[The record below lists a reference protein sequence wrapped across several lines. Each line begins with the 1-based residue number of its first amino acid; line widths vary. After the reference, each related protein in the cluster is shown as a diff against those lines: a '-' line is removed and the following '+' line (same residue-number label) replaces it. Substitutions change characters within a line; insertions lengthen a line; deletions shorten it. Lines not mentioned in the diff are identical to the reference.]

1 LFATVSALLAVGQ
14 VIAVVERAALDPG
27 RSGWAELPLIAAVPV
42 AVTAGLLLRPPR
54 SGRRPE
60 FRVVLDAFVVLIA
73 VAVIA
78 EVVLADVVGATTGLD
93 QGLLTVGYP
102 AVGAVV
108 CGSGVHTVARV
119 EPARRRAATWLL
131 VAFVFL
137 LVVAVAG
144 ARARV
149 GGSAVSDLVTVLAW
163 IAMLVAAVLAATADS
178 GRTSEEGLRPAIPV
192 LFGTVLSVST
202 AYTVVL
208 LMAVGHVLGRE
219 MSPLEAVAV
228 TVLILL
234 AFVRSLL
241 WAVDGH
247 RLARRL
253 VRAEAYF
260 RALVNSA
267 DDVTVVLDRDG
278 AVSWVSGAARA
289 QLGWSQQELT
299 GRVLADLLHED
310 ERDLVDRVA
319 TALAAGTSGVLPAT
333 VRLCSRAGSWRDIE
347 VSGGTRAGVPGT
359 GVRDGLVLHLR
370 DVTAH
375 RSDQRELERLAYT
388 DFLTGLPNRARFV
401 ADLQAA
407 RTRVAA
413 GGPACVLLLDLDGF
427 KTVNDVAG
435 HDAGDRLLQE
445 VARTLSGSARDG
457 DLVARLGGDEFAL
470 LVPGTVAE
478 VTPLAER
485 LVGLLDRPF
494 RAPGEGPG
502 PVFAVS
508 GSAGVAE
515 VPADEDAAVA
525 VSRADLA
532 LRAAKAAGK
541 NRVRTWAG
549 DLDDAMGRRA
559 RLARDLPAAIEDG
572 QLRVHYQPVV
582 GVDQRRVVGLEA
594 LVRWEHPLLGTVPP
608 DEFIGLAE
616 EDGLIVPLE
625 RWVLARATA
634 DSAAL
639 HAEGRD
645 LNLGVNISVRHL
657 QAGCLA
663 PDVAV
668 ALADSGLPPD
678 KFVVEITESVLLD
691 RDDGLAAD
699 LATLREM
706 GCTLALDDFGRGWSS
721 LAYLARLPV
730 SILKMDR
737 EFVGDI
743 ERDRRTR
750 ALVGSV
756 TELGRTLGMD
766 VVAEGVET
774 AGQAAVLQELG
785 CAFLQGYLIG
795 RPVPIEELR
804 GAIDGFD
811 AAVLA
816 GSDPTGDTLDVHS
829 VGRAG

>member
-1 LFATVSALLAVGQ
+1 VSGLLAAGQ
-14 VIAVVERAALDPG
+14 VIAVVERATLDPG
-27 RSGWAELPLIAAVPV
+27 RGGWAELPLIAAVPLAV
-42 AVTAGLLLRPPR
+42 AAGLLLRPPW

-60 FRVVLDAFVVLIA
+60 FRVALDAFIVLTA
-73 VAVIA
+73 VALVA

-93 QGLLTVGYP
+93 QGLLTIGYP
-102 AVGAVV
+102 AAGALV
-108 CGSGVHTVARV
+108 CGSGVRTVARV
-119 EPARRRAATWLL
+119 EPARRRPAIWLL
-131 VAFVFL
+131 AAFVCMA
-137 LVVAVAG
+137 VVAMAG
-144 ARARV
+144 ALARV
-149 GGSAVSDLVTVLAW
+149 GGSAASDLVTVLAW
-163 IAMLVAAVLAATADS
+163 IAMLVCVVLAAASDR
-178 GRTSEEGLRPAIPV
+178 GRTPDEGLRPAVPV

-208 LMAVGHVLGRE
+208 LLAAGHLLGRE
-219 MSPLEAVAV
+219 MALIEAVAV
-228 TVLILL
+228 TALILL
-234 AFVRSLL
+234 AFVRTLL
-241 WAVDGH
+241 WAADGH

-267 DDVTVVLDRDG
+267 EDVTVVLDGAG
-278 AVSWVSGAARA
+278 AVTWVSGSARA
-289 QLGWSQQELT
+289 QVGWTQQELT
-299 GRVLADLLHED
+299 GRVLADLLHD
-310 ERDLVDRVA
+310 DDRDLVDRVA
-319 TALAAGTSGVLPAT
+319 SAVGGGTSGVLPAT
-333 VRLCSRAGSWRDIE
+333 VRLRCRTGKWRDVE

-370 DVTAH
+370 DVTAS
-375 RSDQRELERLAYT
+375 RSGQRELERLAYT

-401 ADLQAA
+401 AELHAIH
-407 RTRVAA
+407 
-413 GGPACVLLLDLDGF
+413 GPACVLLLDLDGF

-485 LVGLLDRPF
+485 LVAVLDRPF
-494 RAPGEGPG
+494 RVSGSTGEGPG

-515 VPADEDAAVA
+515 VPADDDAAIA

-541 NRVRTWAG
+541 NRVRSWAG

-559 RLARDLPAAIEDG
+559 RLARDLPAAIEDD

-634 DSAAL
+634 DGAAL
-639 HAEGRD
+639 QAEGYD
-645 LNLGVNISVRHL
+645 LNLGVNISNRHL

-663 PDVAV
+663 PDVAA
-668 ALADSGLPPD
+668 ALAASGLPPHRL
-678 KFVVEITESVLLD
+678 VLEITESVLLD
-691 RDDGLAAD
+691 GDDGLAAD
-699 LATLREM
+699 LATVREM

-743 ERDRRTR
+743 ERDPRTR

-774 AGQAAVLQELG
+774 AGQATVLQELG
-785 CAFLQGYLIG
+785 CDFLQGFLIS
-795 RPVPIEELR
+795 RPVPIEALR
-804 GAIDGFD
+804 AAIDGFD

-816 GSDPTGDTLDVHS
+816 DGDPTDDTPGVHS
-829 VGRAG
+829 VGRVG